1 MLDETCF
8 YLLVA
13 GLALAALVGL
23 AALALL
29 PTLAFPRSRKKY
41 LSRLAGASLFLG
53 LLFAWGGIANAV
65 WFALPSQGWYFQ
77 ADPVVRYLPIAPVG
91 EWWLDKACGG
101 HLMPGFTMLHL
112 QALWLLFTLPVW
124 GLAWLSYKRLVSKAS
139 RDDCLTLRRN
149 HSLPP

>member
-1 MLDETCF
+1 MLADLLAET
-8 YLLVA
+8 YVYVLVA
-13 GLALAALVGL
+13 GLALALLVGL

-29 PTLAFPRSRKKY
+29 PTLVSPRSRKKY
-41 LSRLAGASLFLG
+41 VSRLAGSSLFLG

-65 WFALPSQGWYFQ
+65 WSALPSQGWYVQ

-101 HLMPGFTMLHL
+101 HLLPGFTMLHL

-124 GLAWLSYKRLVSKAS
+124 GLAWLSYTRLVRKA
-139 RDDCLTLRRN
+139 
-149 HSLPP
+149 